1 MKNLIKVSSTIF
13 HENAISPFCVMKYDE
28 NEKWRVHFKT
38 CQLELSSRWLK
49 IHCINETRITIT
61 IVNKDFS

>member
-1 MKNLIKVSSTIF
+1 MKTKMKNLIKVSSTIF

-38 CQLELSSRWLK
+38 CQLELSSR
-49 IHCINETRITIT
+49 
-61 IVNKDFS
+61 